1 MAVSDDLE
9 PSDETLVVI
18 TATRD
23 GEVVV
28 YPDEE
33 HDDEVAVF
41 LDGDPEIPE
50 LLEAARKV
58 YGPSARVMPLD
69 EFKKLAGDSA

>member
-1 MAVSDDLE
+1 M
-9 PSDETLVVI
+9 VI
-18 TATRD
+18 VATGRD

-41 LDGDPEIPE
+41 LDGDPEIPG
-50 LLEAARKV
+50 LLEGLRKV
-58 YGPSARVMPLD
+58 YGPSARVIPLA
-69 EFKKLAGDSA
+69 EFEKLAEGAE

>member
-9 PSDETLVVI
+9 PSDEMLVVI

-28 YPDEE
+28 T
-33 HDDEVAVF
+33 
-41 LDGDPEIPE
+41 
-50 LLEAARKV
+50 RT
-58 YGPSARVMPLD
+58 RNTTTR
-69 EFKKLAGDSA
+69 